1 VATADEK
8 LLVGTWL
15 HAHEEDTG
23 TEAVYRP
30 ADFEFPPARG
40 RRGYEFRPDHTG
52 AYIGI
57 AARDGAARTSCKW
70 RLRKK
75 RGGVEVELTFDDG
88 RKEVLRVASLDK
100 KRLVLRK
107 PAE

>member
-1 VATADEK
+1 VAADEK
-8 LLVGTWL
+8 ILVGTWL
-15 HAHEEDTG
+15 HAHEEDTA

-30 ADFEFPPARG
+30 ADFDFPPARG
-40 RRGYEFRPDHTG
+40 RRGYEFGPNHSG
-52 AYIGI
+52 SYIGI

-70 RLRKK
+70 RLRKT
-75 RGGVEVELTFDDG
+75 RAGLEIDLTFGDG

-100 KRLVLRK
+100 ERLVLRK

>member
-1 VATADEK
+1 LATDEK
-8 LLVGTWL
+8 ILARTWL
-15 HAHEEDTG
+15 HAHEEDTA

-30 ADFEFPPARG
+30 DDFDFPPARG
-40 RRGYEFRPDHTG
+40 RRGYEFRPNHTG

-75 RGGVEVELTFDDG
+75 GKGLEIELTFDDG
-88 RKEVLRVASLDK
+88 RKEVLRVVSLDK
-100 KRLVLRK
+100 ERLVLRK

>member
-1 VATADEK
+1 VAADEK
-8 LLVGTWL
+8 ILVGTWL
-15 HAHEEDTG
+15 HAHEEDTE

-30 ADFEFPPARG
+30 ADFDFPPARG

-57 AARDGAARTSCKW
+57 AARDGSARTPCKW

-75 RGGVEVELTFDDG
+75 GAGLEIGLTFDDG
-88 RKEVLRVASLDK
+88 RKEVLRVTSLDNE
-100 KRLVLRK
+100 RLVLRK
-107 PAE
+107 PAL

>member
-1 VATADEK
+1 MAADEK
-8 LLVGTWL
+8 ILVGTWL
-15 HAHEEDTG
+15 HAHEEDAA

-30 ADFEFPPARG
+30 ADFDFPPARG
-40 RRGYEFRPDHTG
+40 RRGYEFHPDHTG

-57 AARDGAARTSCKW
+57 AARDGAARTSCRW

-75 RGGVEVELTFDDG
+75 GKSLEIELTFDDG
-88 RKEVLRVASLDK
+88 RKEVLRVALLDK
-100 KRLVLRK
+100 ERLVLRK